1 MEKQDV
7 NYDLYAFHI
16 TKREYMD
23 SIIKNGL
30 LPLNGDRSKSVGE
43 EGNGYNRIYFF
54 TNGSHMQEWIT
65 DLYPDENIYDIEL
78 LMFNLKG
85 RVAYCENGYNW
96 YLIKGI
102 KPEKIQFLR
111 LRDLNTGEYVTLN
124 TQDRAMIE
132 WKPLSEYEP
141 FTRKR
146 S

>member
-1 MEKQDV
+1 MEKQDI

-16 TKREYMD
+16 TKRECMD

-43 EGNGYNRIYFF
+43 DGKEYNRIYFF

-111 LRDLNTGEYVTLN
+111 LHDLNTGEYVTLN